1 MTEVEVRFLSFLIQH
16 FHSYNP
22 GYFVFCKH
30 FNVIVM
36 EVLYVHGA
44 EMFAKTKLSGFLIC
58 FVLFFLFFVF
68 FFVFFL
74 FFFGGGGGTR
84 IHRASCISHIKFSSV
99 NFFKFQE

>member
-1 MTEVEVRFLSFLIQH
+1 MTQTSIETEVEVRFLSFLLQH

-44 EMFAKTKLSGFLIC
+44 EMFAKTKLSGFLMSLSFNKCSISA
-58 FVLFFLFFVF
+58 LTAPTFL
-68 FFVFFL
+68 
-74 FFFGGGGGTR
+74 
-84 IHRASCISHIKFSSV
+84 
-99 NFFKFQE
+99 E